1 MKRLTTIIM
10 IAVLSMSMLVA
21 QGRHMD
27 MPGEGQGRG
36 QGQGQGRGKS
46 IGEQPYYQ
54 YMVFRMTEELELTAE
69 QAEKLFPLNRP
80 YRDTKHQ
87 IHMQMN
93 ELSEEIFKKEEIT
106 KTDLD
111 KYRKTLRSLQKK
123 ELDLDDKFFDEA
135 GTFLAPQQVA
145 KLMFFEPHFRRELSK
160 ELKNRYPEKKKDNKK
175 FWEKNNQRS
184 KK

>member
-1 MKRLTTIIM
+1 MKRSSTIIM
-10 IAVLSMSMLVA
+10 VAVLSMVMVIA
-21 QGRHMD
+21 QGRPMD
-27 MPGEGQGRG
+27 MPGEGRG
-36 QGQGQGRGKS
+36 PGKGLGKS
-46 IGEQPYYQ
+46 IAEQPYYQ

-87 IHMQMN
+87 LHMQMN
-93 ELSEEIFKKEEIT
+93 ELSEEIFNKEDIS
-106 KTDLD
+106 KADLE
-111 KYRKTLRSLQKK
+111 KYRKKLQSLQKK
-123 ELDLDDKFFDEA
+123 EIELDDKFFDEA

-160 ELKNRYPEKKKDNKK
+160 ELKDRYPGKKKDNKK
-175 FWEKNNQRS
+175 FWKKNNQRS